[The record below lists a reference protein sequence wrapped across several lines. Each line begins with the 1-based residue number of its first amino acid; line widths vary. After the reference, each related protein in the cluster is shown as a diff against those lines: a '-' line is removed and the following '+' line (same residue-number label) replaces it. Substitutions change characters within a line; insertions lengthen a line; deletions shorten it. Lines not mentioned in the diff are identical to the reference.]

1 MILIS
6 HRGNITGPDEKNE
19 NNPKYVDEA
28 MKQGFEVEIDVW
40 HKDNQ
45 FFLGHSKPQ
54 YPVDE
59 IFLKNKKLWCHAK
72 SFDALQ
78 ELLKIEA
85 TGTLNTVSGI
95 SYSFID
101 IINFLE
107 STLGFKLEI
116 FSKKRTKNKVDH
128 TYSNKYH
135 KKLLP
140 DFKYTDLKT
149 GLKQLCYDF
158 KKE

>member
-6 HRGNITGPDEKNE
+6 HRGNISGPDEKNE

-54 YPVDE
+54 YPVDVT
-59 IFLKNKKLWCHAK
+59 FLKNKKLWCHAK

-78 ELLKIEA
+78 ELLKIDAHCFWHEEDA
-85 TGTLNTVSGI
+85 YTLTNRGYVWAYPGQKI
-95 SYSFID
+95 
-101 IINFLE
+101 
-107 STLGFKLEI
+107 GFKTICVKPELTKTEI
-116 FSKKRTKNKVDH
+116 KNFCGVCSDYIGNYKNK
-128 TYSNKYH
+128 K
-135 KKLLP
+135 
-140 DFKYTDLKT
+140 
-149 GLKQLCYDF
+149 
-158 KKE
+158 